1 MSNSSNDNTD
11 FNDGDDALR
20 DPALR
25 RALDHAPDHDAT
37 PDPRTR
43 DAIRKMAHNLA
54 AAPALTPVS
63 AADGAS
69 AALWW
74 RRLFGG
80 GGTGAH
86 MPWNAAFA
94 TVLVATFVA
103 VLWHREPVP
112 DAQLDGEARVSG
124 AAAPAPAPAPAQ
136 PSAQSA
142 PQSPSPAVVVPQAPA
157 APAADPPAASARDS
171 SKDAV
176 DSRAADAVRRAP
188 APSSKQ
194 AAPAP
199 EINRKPVESSPQ
211 PPPPSELAAAPAPV
225 VPASP
230 PAPAAAAPGIAEQS
244 TRLRESSESELSG
257 REKRSAYVGGAPA
270 PAAPSVAP
278 PSTTDLARAPSAP
291 AVAAAAPAAPAAAP
305 AHRELA
311 DSPPAVVA
319 QGNADTAA
327 SGGLRQQAPSRAI
340 AAAKVA
346 RPSADTASFSALD
359 RWTSFN
365 FTRAGLGGRH
375 ARGDIE
381 GLAALVNTVARSAT
395 AADAPLGAPVEARL
409 ELYRGGALLAV
420 LEIAGDQVRWTPQPG
435 GTALVGTPPA
445 QTLDALRALLTR

>member
-11 FNDGDDALR
+11 FNNGDDALR
-20 DPALR
+20 DPALQ

-54 AAPALTPVS
+54 AAPVLTPVS
-63 AADGAS
+63 VADGAG
-69 AALWW
+69 AAPWW

-80 GGTGAH
+80 GGTGAR

-124 AAAPAPAPAPAQ
+124 AAAPTPAPAQ
-136 PSAQSA
+136 PSAQPA
-142 PQSPSPAVVVPQAPA
+142 PQSPSPAAVAPQAPA
-157 APAADPPAASARDS
+157 APAAEPPAASARDS

-199 EINRKPVESSPQ
+199 EISRKPVES
-211 PPPPSELAAAPAPV
+211 PPPSPPSELAAAPAMTPPAPV
-225 VPASP
+225 VPAP

-244 TRLRESSESELSG
+244 TPPRERNESESGG

-270 PAAPSVAP
+270 AP
-278 PSTTDLARAPSAP
+278 PSTTDLERVPPAP

-311 DSPPAVVA
+311 DSPPAVAA
-319 QGNADTAA
+319 QGNADAAA
-327 SGGLRQQAPSRAI
+327 SGALRQQAPSRAI

-365 FTRAGLGGRH
+365 FTRTGPGGRH

-395 AADAPLGAPVEARL
+395 AADAQLVAPVEARL

-420 LEIAGDQVRWTPQPG
+420 LEIAGDQVRWTPQSG
-435 GTALVGTPPA
+435 GTASVGTPPA
-445 QTLDALRALLTR
+445 QALDALRALLTR

>member
-1 MSNSSNDNTD
+1 MSNDNTD
-11 FNDGDDALR
+11 FNNGDDALR
-20 DPALR
+20 DPVLR

-63 AADGAS
+63 AADAAS
-69 AALWW
+69 AAPWW

-124 AAAPAPAPAPAQ
+124 AAAPAPAPAQ

-157 APAADPPAASARDS
+157 APAAEPPAASARDS

-194 AAPAP
+194 ATPAP
-199 EINRKPVESSPQ
+199 EINRKPVESPPP

-230 PAPAAAAPGIAEQS
+230 PAPAPAAAAPGIAEQS
-244 TRLRESSESELSG
+244 ARLRESNESESGG
-257 REKRSAYVGGAPA
+257 REKRSAYIGGAPA

-305 AHRELA
+305 AYRE
-311 DSPPAVVA
+311 SPAVAA
-319 QGNADTAA
+319 QGNADAAA

-346 RPSADTASFSALD
+346 RPPADTASFSALD

-395 AADAPLGAPVEARL
+395 AADAQLAAPVEARL

-420 LEIAGDQVRWTPQPG
+420 LEIAGDQVRWTPQPD
-435 GTALVGTPPA
+435 GTASVGTPPA
-445 QTLDALRALLTR
+445 QALDALRALLTR